1 MDRNKRNSLFGRKR
15 SNIIN
20 GGFLGKNI
28 FNNSIW
34 QHYLEPWTANPN
46 YWIADRFHDN
56 AVCLLAAFAGTIHV
70 RPANSTFHGGTF
82 IVSPEESLGRRA
94 NCERNSRNIFWKFSQ
109 HDEKEIV
116 FESEINDKNDD
127 DSDVDDD
134 DGADIIDDDFAD
146 DDDNADNFINLA
158 SSSASAEGFDDNHD
172 KQQQQ
177 KPQSLSVDL
186 IGSDYMGQVI
196 RNDNDND
203 DDDDDDVDVDDD
215 NLKSSDFNINGRQTK
230 QNLRL
235 SSKTMLPSSSSP
247 LLSASATEALSSRT
261 MIERSNRLLSA
272 GFHVVGS
279 VIEFHVAY
287 IECLQ
292 TIDKELVN
300 NNRFQMRDNDVCTN
314 LSVSFDLGTFGN
326 PQSYECNHIWSKT
339 LRDVHYN
346 QNKRRYA
353 GEVQISLKWV
363 RIDKDPLGVA
373 PYSFRRARRKCVW
386 DTIFGWQSLTI
397 MGSLLI
403 FFIIGFFGLCVC
415 SNSSCHDDETGEWTN
430 NWCCMLCCCFS
441 CCRRRSS
448 RFRSGSLNTQR
459 IVQYEHTPNTTR
471 LECNH
476 HQHHRHH
483 HHHHHHRGPPPPPP
497 PPSSST
503 SLLTNTSSHPNHIG
517 CGQRKPTFSNSYSYE
532 GTGSNPTQQS
542 SSSAMSTAIDD
553 YYYYKMK
560 NNNEN
565 ASIHR
570 YNKHDDLVVIAVTP
584 TTTTNDDYNDDKWQI
599 LMKELPYQQQ
609 EKFSNTIG
617 ILGENEN
624 EIFQSKINQCDHH
637 QQQWQNCSIL
647 MDNNLNSHHNDYKQ
661 MPLSIQL
668 SKFNCNNN
676 KNGDGDNNDDDHGY
690 SVPPSDDLD

>member
-94 NCERNSRNIFWKFSQ
+94 NCERNS
-109 HDEKEIV
+109 
-116 FESEINDKNDD
+116 
-127 DSDVDDD
+127 
-134 DGADIIDDDFAD
+134 
-146 DDDNADNFINLA
+146 
-158 SSSASAEGFDDNHD
+158 
-172 KQQQQ
+172 
-177 KPQSLSVDL
+177 P
-186 IGSDYMGQVI
+186 
-196 RNDNDND
+196 
-203 DDDDDDVDVDDD
+203 
-215 NLKSSDFNINGRQTK
+215 
-230 QNLRL
+230 
-235 SSKTMLPSSSSP
+235 
-247 LLSASATEALSSRT
+247 
-261 MIERSNRLLSA
+261 
-272 GFHVVGS
+272 
-279 VIEFHVAY
+279 Y

-690 SVPPSDDLD
+690 YYYYHHHHQQQQQQQSSSSSSSSINMNGQKSNKSIITAQWSTLYLFLIEFMTTIRCMMLNFLHHRSLLDRLSFIKLITTSAATTTAKTTTTTTTTMMMTSTKNSTTIKNSFHSIMATISATKLKHVSKFSSIMESNDNNDVAHFDSIRIRN